1 MSIVDDFDVLA
12 YIENYREFPEHRAA
26 ILEAVL
32 AFLAGTIDDEIKCQ
46 KVIMAPHERRGEA
59 SFAILEAFD
68 HYYGW
73 PEGDFKENFKEL
85 FLHYFRRALRKLRPR
100 KDHVCIE
107 GLAIEDSNPN
117 PEQLYIVKEQ
127 MELIKKFLIRY
138 YDPLTV
144 DQFMRRYADGEKLSD
159 IAADYGVTVASL
171 CGKMQRV
178 MGRVSKYMKRIT
190 NG

>member
-1 MSIVDDFDVLA
+1 MSFPDKIHMLT
-12 YIENYREFPEHRAA
+12 YIENYRQFPELRAA

-32 AFLAGTIDDEIKCQ
+32 DLLQDAIDDEIKCQ

-68 HYYGW
+68 AYWEGW
-73 PEGDFKENFKEL
+73 VAGNFNDCFL
-85 FLHYFRRALRKLRPR
+85 FFFRKALRKLRPR

-107 GLAIEDSNPN
+107 GLSIEDSNPN
-117 PEQLYIVKEQ
+117 PEQLYIIKEQ
-127 MELIKKFLIRY
+127 MELIKKFLIKH

-144 DQFMRRYADGEKLSD
+144 DQFMRRYADGEILCD
-159 IAADYGVTVASL
+159 IADDYGITVSSL
-171 CGKMQRV
+171 HKKMNRV
-178 MGRVSKYMKRIT
+178 LSRVSKYMERIT